1 MQRSGLVSIFI
12 FIIGIAL
19 VFVFVLPDWNQFGV
33 LKNNK
38 AEKQRQLEEKR
49 LLAARIGELSEKY
62 ESAKDDLAK
71 LSLVLPGDSQLP
83 ELIVQ
88 FENMAKT
95 NSLSIADIDFS
106 EIAGQAPTGQAL
118 TGQAGNLKTVK
129 TKLSLEGTY
138 GNLKRLLDDIESNV
152 RLMDVSEITFSSIDI
167 ESGVIK
173 FSLDIKSYYLP

>member
-1 MQRSGLVSIFI
+1 M
-12 FIIGIAL
+12 
-19 VFVFVLPDWNQFGV
+19 VFVFVLPGWEQFGV

-62 ESAKDDLAK
+62 ESAKDDLEK
-71 LSLVLPGDSQLP
+71 LSLVLPSDAQLP

-88 FENMAKT
+88 FETMAKT
-95 NSLSIADIDFS
+95 NNIFILDIDFS
-106 EIAGQAPTGQAL
+106 EIASQAPTGQVPA
-118 TGQAGNLKTVK
+118 GPAGNLKTVK

-138 GNLKRLLDDIESNV
+138 GNLKRLLNDIESNV
-152 RLMDVSEITFSSIDI
+152 RLMDVSDITFSGIDS

-173 FSLDIKSYYLP
+173 FSFEIKSYYLIPRP